1 MAPEPPR
8 KRVLGIEVRE
18 EVDDDAARRRQIDS
32 ERAAERR
39 ANEMQLRAK
48 RVVPPPIPKPEYQ
61 RSFTPFDLPTVERAP
76 LPEHP
81 APPSRRTWFPQSRIP
96 SWAAGLA
103 AVISAISGA
112 VVAVLIALSTRAPA
126 AKPAEVVRVG
136 GEARDR
142 DRDQNMY
149 LAAIREDELIKDQ
162 IILAWICAQN
172 SNVPV
177 ARNVECP
184 EIRCEP
190 TPVLRDGKIVPKA
203 MACRT
208 EVAWPPVRRAPKP

>member
-18 EVDDDAARRRQIDS
+18 EVDDEASRRRQLDS

-39 ANEMQLRAK
+39 SREMQQRLP
-48 RVVPPPIPKPEYQ
+48 RVFPPPVPKPEYQ
-61 RSFTPFDLPTVERAP
+61 RSYTPLDMPVVERGP
-76 LPEHP
+76 LPEYTP
-81 APPSRRTWFPQSRIP
+81 RRSWLPQSRVP
-96 SWAAGLA
+96 SWALGLA
-103 AVISAISGA
+103 SVISAISGA
-112 VVAVLIALSTRAPA
+112 IVAVLIALSTRAPA
-126 AKPAEVVRVG
+126 AKPAEVVRVS

-142 DRDQNMY
+142 DREQNIF
-149 LAAIREDELIKDQ
+149 LAASREDQLVKDQ

-184 EIRCEP
+184 DIRCEP
-190 TPVLRDGKIVPKA
+190 TPVLKDGKIIPKA

-208 EVAWPPVRRAPKP
+208 EVAWPSVRLAPKP